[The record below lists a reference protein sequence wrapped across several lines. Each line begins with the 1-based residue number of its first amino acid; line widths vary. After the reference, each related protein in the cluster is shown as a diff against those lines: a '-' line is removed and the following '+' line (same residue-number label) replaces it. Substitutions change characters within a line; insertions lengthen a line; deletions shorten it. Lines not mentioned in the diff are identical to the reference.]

1 MQPLHKSKYF
11 INTNNVF
18 PSKVLSDPIYSPLDS
33 NDILPFHESLPNYKR
48 TSLYTLKNLAKTLGV
63 GTIYLKNENERYGLN
78 AFKAL
83 GASYASV
90 KMMTKE
96 KEKNPNAKLALCT
109 ATDGNHG
116 RAVAWTARITGA
128 TATIFVPHFTKE
140 ERIENIK
147 KEGAKVVIS
156 RGDYD
161 VAVNDAYEE
170 SKKHNMIFVQDMGF
184 EGYIDIPLLIMAGY
198 TTVFNE
204 VIQVVKDFDIVFL
217 QAGVGSFASAMIYAI
232 LKQHAQ
238 YSSFKKPK
246 IVVVE
251 PYEVD
256 CCMESIKEDTCV
268 KSKGKGET
276 IMAGLNCMT
285 PSSLAIPIIKYG
297 CDLLLAVDDFY
308 AVKAMNMLYRPEGKD
323 VQVVA
328 GESGA
333 GGMAGLIALM
343 TEPELQEAKES
354 IGIGRESKVLVV
366 STEGDT
372 DKESFRKLVID
383 NADYA

>member
-1 MQPLHKSKYF
+1 
-11 INTNNVF
+11 
-18 PSKVLSDPIYSPLDS
+18 
-33 NDILPFHESLPNYKR
+33 
-48 TSLYTLKNLAKTLGV
+48 
-63 GTIYLKNENERYGLN
+63 
-78 AFKAL
+78 
-83 GASYASV
+83 
-90 KMMTKE
+90 
-96 KEKNPNAKLALCT
+96 
-109 ATDGNHG
+109 
-116 RAVAWTARITGA
+116 
-128 TATIFVPHFTKE
+128 
-140 ERIENIK
+140 
-147 KEGAKVVIS
+147 
-156 RGDYD
+156 
-161 VAVNDAYEE
+161 
-170 SKKHNMIFVQDMGF
+170 MIFVQDMGF

-232 LKQHAQ
+232 LKQHAHD
-238 YSSFKKPK
+238 SSFKKPK

>member
-1 MQPLHKSKYF
+1 MEQSHKYKYLLNSKNIYS
-11 INTNNVF
+11 
-18 PSKVLSDPIYSPLDS
+18 SKVLSDPIYDALDS
-33 NDILPFHESLPNYKR
+33 QDILPFHRSLPGYTR
-48 TSLYTLKNLAKTLGV
+48 TSVFSLKNLAQSLGLNN
-63 GTIYLKNENERYGLN
+63 IYLKNENERYGLN

-90 KMMTKE
+90 KMMERAKKE
-96 KEKNPNAKLALCT
+96 NPSGKISLCT

-116 RAVAWTARITGA
+116 RAVAWTARISGA
-128 TATIFVPHFTKE
+128 NATIFVPHFTKE

-147 KEGAKVVIS
+147 KQNAKVIIS
-156 RGDYD
+156 SGDYD

-170 SKKHNMIFVQDMGF
+170 SKKNNMIFVQDMSF
-184 EGYIDIPLLIMAGY
+184 EGYVEIPLLIMAGY
-198 TTVFNE
+198 TTVFYE
-204 VIQVVKDFDIVFL
+204 VLEVVQDFDVVFL

-232 LKQHAQ
+232 LKHRAQ
-238 YSSFKKPK
+238 NASWKKPK

-256 CCMESIKEDTCV
+256 CCLESIKEDKCV

-285 PSSLAIPIIKYG
+285 PSSVAIPIIKYG
-297 CDLLLAVDDFY
+297 CDLLLAIDDYY
-308 AVKAMNMLYRPEGKD
+308 AIKAMNLLYRPKGD
-323 VQVVA
+323 DHQVIA

-333 GGMAGLIALM
+333 GGLAGLIALM
-343 TEPELQEAKES
+343 TEDGLKEARES
-354 IGIGRESKVLVV
+354 IGLGKESKVLVV

-372 DKESFRKLVID
+372 DRDSFNKLVIE
-383 NADYA
+383 NKEFV

>member
-96 KEKNPNAKLALCT
+96 KEKNPNAKLALCN

-232 LKQHAQ
+232 LKQHAKD
-238 YSSFKKPK
+238 SSFKKPK

-372 DKESFRKLVID
+372 DKESFRKLVSD